1 MPRLTGPQ
9 MGQLQRVML
18 DAYNQQDLESLLLF
32 RLDRR
37 LDQIAS
43 SSGNLSTAT
52 LEVIQAAN
60 REGWIADLLRAVGE
74 ERPNLLPLQAT
85 VAELLASSEST
96 PTEATSAASTPPL
109 AGGGTGA
116 GAVSPPGRPTVVI
129 SYSHQDEAWKDKLA
143 TQLTVL
149 QKLGLLDPW
158 DDRRIGAGLDWHP
171 AMQAAMDRAAVAVL
185 LISADYLSSDFIL
198 GEEAPSLMQR
208 RAEEGLRVI
217 PLIVRPCPWKRVPWL
232 GPIQARPADGRP
244 LSSATEAQAEEEL
257 AALADEI
264 AAIIEA
270 M

>member
-1 MPRLTGPQ
+1 
-9 MGQLQRVML
+9 MGQLQRAML
-18 DAYNQQDLESLLLF
+18 DAFNLQDLESLLLF

-60 REGWIADLLRAVGE
+60 REGWIADLLRAVGD
-74 ERPNLLPLQAT
+74 ERPNLATLQT
-85 VAELLASSEST
+85 LVAELLTHVEST
-96 PTEATSAASTPPL
+96 PAAGAPAASAPSVGDSGRST
-109 AGGGTGA
+109 TTT
-116 GAVSPPGRPTVVI
+116 SPPPGKPTVVI

-158 DDRRIGAGLDWHP
+158 DDRRIGAGLDWRP

-185 LISADYLSSDFIL
+185 LISADYLSSDFIM
-198 GEEAPSLMQR
+198 GEEAPRLMQR

-217 PLIVRPCPWKRVPWL
+217 PLVVRPCPWRRVPWL
-232 GPIQARPADGRP
+232 SPIQPRPADGRP
-244 LSSATEAQAEEEL
+244 LSSAGEAQAEEEL
-257 AALADEI
+257 AALAEEI
-264 AAIIEA
+264 AAIIEEA
-270 M
+270 